1 MTRHGSLPLDPI
13 PAFAAGAPATGAIL
27 PEEGRAALTGAD
39 GPPPAVFDVGS
50 DGWAE
55 TDVPVLVRG
64 EGRARV
70 RIVPLAWS
78 GESGGGYSPEAD
90 PPSLDALWSGI
101 QAAGLYWAGNWRTL
115 EELEELAERE
125 DSGRAGAGHGSIA
138 SYVAALRAAGA
149 SRANVWKYSETTGLA
164 LVRVDGEA
172 GQTTSLALHIV
183 PASWVSGPP
192 IGIAKRRARD
202 WAAVEGIDL
211 RWTWSEVV
219 ALHEERMR
227 LLDEIDLG
235 DAVVRFLAKDQ
246 ASAEEGFRAGF
257 ASEAA
262 CGAGRVAMRALLL
275 ETMRIQ
281 PDWNRP
287 LDGIRVE
294 IAAVLGERHPE
305 LSSEARDRLG
315 RYFTRFVEAAE
326 R

>member
-1 MTRHGSLPLDPI
+1 MTPHGSLLLDPI

-27 PEEGRAALTGAD
+27 PQEGRAALTGAG
-39 GPPPAVFDVGS
+39 GPPPAVFDAAG

-55 TDVPVLVRG
+55 ADVPVLVRG
-64 EGRARV
+64 EGRARA

-90 PPSLDALWSGI
+90 PPSLEAFWSRM
-101 QAAGLYWAGNWRTL
+101 QAAGLYWAGSWRT
-115 EELEELAERE
+115 LEELAERE
-125 DSGRAGAGHGSIA
+125 DSDPAGPGRGSIA

-227 LLDEIDLG
+227 LLDGIDLG
-235 DAVVRFLAKDQ
+235 DAVVRFLAKDR
-246 ASAEEGFRAGF
+246 ASGEEAFRAGF

-262 CGAGRVAMRALLL
+262 CGAGRIAVRALLL

-281 PDWNRP
+281 PDWTRP
-287 LDGIRVE
+287 LDGIGAEV
-294 IAAVLGERHPE
+294 AAVMGDRHPE
-305 LSSEARDRLG
+305 LSSEARERLG
-315 RYFTRFVEAAE
+315 RYFTRFVAAAE